1 MTLSFGAMGRTND
14 LHPGVSGAGTV
25 VCTLLAKTGVILHR
39 TSGKP
44 SFEIYIHRSF
54 ADYAWRWLEDA
65 SLECDVAVAGG

>member
-25 VCTLLAKTGVILHR
+25 VCTPLAKTGVIRHR
-39 TSGKP
+39 TSDKP
-44 SFEIYIHRSF
+44 SFEIYVHRSF

-65 SLECDVAVAGG
+65 GLEYNVPIAVS